1 MKINNRNYDYLDFE
15 TIKENWNLYVL
26 EDETIIKFKI
36 VLLKIIPTVAP
47 VQVQVQIPGQG
58 QVQAQSIAF
67 NTANLMTILS
77 TKEAKGTPS
86 SPDTEMKIE
95 KKDIPFKILTEEWNE
110 YKLEDGKILKMKPT
124 IVQIAKAA
132 HYDQHGEPNYL
143 VQSQPLIK
151 L

>member
-47 VQVQVQIPGQG
+47 VQV

>member
-1 MKINNRNYDYLDFE
+1 MKINNRDYDYIDFE
-15 TIKENWNLYVL
+15 TIKENWNLYDL
-26 EDETIIKFKI
+26 EDGTIIKFKI

-47 VQVQVQIPGQG
+47 VQVQIPGQG
-58 QVQAQSIAF
+58 QVNAQSIAF

-86 SPDTEMKIE
+86 SPATEMKIE
-95 KKDIPFKILTEEWNE
+95 KKDVPFKILTEEWNE

-124 IVQIAKAA
+124 IVQINKAT
-132 HYDQHGEPNYL
+132 HYDQYGEPNYL

-151 L
+151 V

>member
-1 MKINNRNYDYLDFE
+1 MKINNRDYDYIDFE
-15 TIKENWNLYVL
+15 TIKENWNFYEV
-26 EDETIIKFKI
+26 EDGIIIKFKV

-47 VQVQVQIPGQG
+47 VQVQIPGQG
-58 QVQAQSIAF
+58 QVHPQTLAF

-86 SPDTEMKIE
+86 SLYNEIKIE

-110 YKLEDGKILKMKPT
+110 YKLEDGKILRMKPT
-124 IVQIAKAA
+124 IVQISKAA
-132 HYDQHGEPNYL
+132 HYDQHGDPNYL

-151 L
+151 V